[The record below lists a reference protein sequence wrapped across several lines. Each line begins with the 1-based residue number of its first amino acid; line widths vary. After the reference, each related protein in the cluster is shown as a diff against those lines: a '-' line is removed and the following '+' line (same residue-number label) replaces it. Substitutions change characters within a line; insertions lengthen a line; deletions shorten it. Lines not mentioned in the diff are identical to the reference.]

1 MLKISIPFI
10 VLLLTGCFVPGQKH
24 KPGPGPYTTEESSWI
39 WVHDTPP
46 EVILEQRIG
55 DKVLPGISD
64 ARVVVLPTGE
74 RVLVMFGSEGRGLC
88 CLLPPLPAGLKS
100 AGPERMP

>member
-1 MLKISIPFI
+1 MKDTIAAGAIVALILALCFAIVFI
-10 VLLLTGCFVPGQKH
+10 GRSRPASAETA
-24 KPGPGPYTTEESSWI
+24 
-39 WVHDTPP
+39 PP
-46 EVILEQRIG
+46 EVVLEQRLG

-74 RVLVMFGSEGRGLC
+74 RVLVMFGSEGRGFC

-100 AGPERMP
+100 AGLERIP